1 MNWATGPHKRTSRV
15 QGVVTPWWVGSG
27 EGKALPSLPPDRPG
41 GQRGGALMLVLVLMS
56 VLSMVAI
63 ESLRRAQI
71 EVESAGTYLGGVQC
85 RELCESGLRL
95 AALLL
100 ERDMDLN
107 DYDAPTD
114 LWVTF
119 FEDEDAKKTLN
130 FQTGVLRVEISP
142 EDGRFPLS
150 AMTTETGR
158 QVMQRLLVG
167 PPYNLEQESAAR
179 LVTAMRDWIDAD
191 EDGEFEKPLY
201 MAEEVAYRPRNAAMA
216 SLDELLLVRGM
227 PRGLFYGGQG
237 VPGLRDLLTV
247 HGSKV
252 NINTAPALV
261 LMALCPDDVSRATAA
276 NLAQDML
283 AFRASQDNAGLL
295 NKTDWYKTALSG
307 YEQVTLQQELLS
319 VSSDV
324 FQVVV
329 TAKAGAVQRSL
340 RAVLRRTAGQADPQ
354 KPVSRVSLE
363 RKVLG

>member
-1 MNWATGPHKRTSRV
+1 
-15 QGVVTPWWVGSG
+15 
-27 EGKALPSLPPDRPG
+27 
-41 GQRGGALMLVLVLMS
+41 MLVLVLMS

-71 EVESAGTYLGGVQC
+71 EIESAGTYLGGVQC

-100 ERDMDLN
+100 ERDLDLN

-119 FEDEDAKKTLN
+119 FEDEEAKKALS
-130 FQTGVLRVEISP
+130 FETGVLRVEINP

-150 AMTTETGR
+150 ALATDTG
-158 QVMQRLLVG
+158 QQAMQRLLST
-167 PPYNLEQESAAR
+167 PPYEMEQENAER
-179 LVTAMRDWIDAD
+179 LVRAMRDWIDAN
-191 EDGEFEKPLY
+191 EEGEFEGPAYAAK
-201 MAEEVAYRPRNAAMA
+201 EVAQRPRNAAMA
-216 SLDELLLVRGM
+216 SLDELLLVLGM
-227 PRGLFYGGQG
+227 PKELYFGGQG

-252 NINTAPALV
+252 NINTASALV
-261 LMALCPDDVSRATAA
+261 LMALCPDDVDRATAA

-295 NKTDWYKTALSG
+295 NKTDWYKTALAG
-307 YEQVTLQQELLS
+307 YEQVTLPQDLLS
-319 VSSDV
+319 VQSDV
-324 FQVVV
+324 FQVTV
-329 TAKAGAVQRSL
+329 TAEAGAVRRSL
-340 RAVLRRTAGQADPQ
+340 RALLRRTSGEADQ
-354 KPVSRVSLE
+354 QLPVSRVSLE